1 MRSPSDL
8 WQYAE
13 QQKVFKTD
21 LKRYSATMSNTI
33 GISTFRCLK
42 GYLISLTAIGIAFC
56 MVILTGPAS
65 ASESENIESAM
76 SAEERLKSGVDTL
89 TAEQRQFLNEWLKEH
104 YGRRSESD
112 VTRITADDRSELS
125 EQPAKLEA
133 TPEAIEAEVDR
144 RVAAKLADKRESE
157 KTKQSDSSFEAS
169 LTGDFT
175 GWSGKTIFKLDNG
188 QVWRQRSSA
197 NYRHRGSDRRVKF
210 KKNWMG
216 GWEMTVVSSGKT
228 VLVRK
233 VR

>member
-1 MRSPSDL
+1 MN
-8 WQYAE
+8 
-13 QQKVFKTD
+13 
-21 LKRYSATMSNTI
+21 NTI
-33 GISTFRCLK
+33 YTTTFRWLRHK
-42 GYLISLTAIGIAFC
+42 LASTTAIGITSVMMIF
-56 MVILTGPAS
+56 TGPTLG
-65 ASESENIESAM
+65 SESDNIESVM
-76 SAEERLKSGVDTL
+76 SAEERLQSGVDTL
-89 TAEQRQFLNEWLKEH
+89 TAEQRKFLNNWLKEN
-104 YGRRSESD
+104 YGRRTDSA
-112 VTRITADDRSELS
+112 VARTTADKQSKSTEP
-125 EQPAKLEA
+125 PAKLEA

-157 KTKQSDSSFEAS
+157 KAKQSDSAFEAK

-175 GWSGKTIFKLDNG
+175 GWTGKTIFKLDNG

-233 VR
+233 VQ